1 MTEPTKDNIVTNSQ
15 VLTIKMSAS
24 QSPKLVEDQFK
35 GIIKWGSNNRYPA
48 EKLLYWYENSAIHG
62 AICKGKARYLSGT
75 KITAD
80 IQSPQVDEFLSKAN
94 ALESW
99 HDLKKK
105 IDIDEVV
112 CGGYFIK
119 VYSNAFGVPIQFFH
133 LDFARCRITKDG
145 KFIKYSNDWSDNLE
159 PVTAFPVY
167 NEGIVETSVYYYK
180 SYSPSSKKFD
190 GLYPKPEYEQCS
202 QDIDTDAR
210 VSVFFNS
217 LVRNNFSAGTIV
229 TIRNGSQEPA
239 AKKALVDRLKGEHAG
254 EENAGKPIIIFTGKD
269 GQPTEVVSLNPN
281 DLDKQYEGIGM
292 RNQQNIIAGHGVN
305 SILFKIK
312 TAGQLGG
319 RTELIEAHEL
329 FVNEYVKPKQ
339 VKFNNML
346 AEFFLLKYNMEAKF
360 DVEQVK
366 LIGKELPLDNVNVI
380 NAIGPE
386 VFKAYIFDT
395 FGLKKPEDVNGVVIE
410 QGKSNDNLRGLSA
423 SENADVIRITRDF
436 SKGRMPES
444 MAMHRLTAYGLTTTQ
459 AKEILGLP
467 IDVQQSADNSDKLVE
482 LFNKYAHDINF
493 DDEIIDIQSVQLAE
507 ANTDTEI
514 RNSILNELK
523 GDPSISIYKL
533 SKMFSITED
542 EVKGHIAYLES
553 KKLVQTSPN
562 GIVPTEKG
570 ANKTIEPVQTEIYTE
585 YVYAL
590 RQDQE
595 GKPLIINTTRQFC
608 RDMVA
613 MTRTKAL
620 TFEAINM
627 LENEFGDDAWYFKGG
642 FYNNG
647 KVTTPFC
654 RHTWKAVTK
663 IRKKK

>member
-1 MTEPTKDNIVTNSQ
+1 MTEPTKDNVVTNSQ

-24 QSPKLVEDQFK
+24 QSPKLVEDQYK
-35 GIIKWGSNNRYPA
+35 GIVKWGSNNRYPA

-75 KITAD
+75 KLTSD
-80 IQSPQVDEFLSKAN
+80 IQSPQVDEFLEKAN
-94 ALESW
+94 NFESW
-99 HDLKKK
+99 HELKKK
-105 IDIDEVV
+105 LDIDEVI

-119 VYSNAFGVPIQFFH
+119 VYSNAFGIPLQFYH
-133 LDFARCRITKDG
+133 LDFAKCRITKDG

-159 PVTAFPVY
+159 PVTTLPVY
-167 NEGIVETSVYYYK
+167 YEGISEPSVYYYK

-202 QDIDTDAR
+202 QDIDTDSR
-210 VSVFFNS
+210 ISVFFNS

-229 TIRNGSQEPA
+229 TIRNGTQEPA
-239 AKKALVDRLKGEHAG
+239 AKKNLVDRLKGEHAG

-305 SILFKIK
+305 GILFKIK
-312 TAGQLGG
+312 TEGQLGG

-329 FVNEYVKPKQ
+329 FINEYVRPKQ
-339 VKFNNML
+339 VPFNNML
-346 AEFFLLKYNMEAKF
+346 SNFFYLKYQVDVNF

-366 LIGKELPLDNVNVI
+366 PIGKELPLDNMNII

-386 VFKAYIFDT
+386 VFREYIFDY
-395 FGLKKPEDVNGVVIE
+395 FGLKKPEL
-410 QGKSNDNLRGLSA
+410 DNPSA
-423 SENADVIRITRDF
+423 
-436 SKGRMPES
+436 
-444 MAMHRLTAYGLTTTQ
+444 
-459 AKEILGLP
+459 
-467 IDVQQSADNSDKLVE
+467 IDQPKQIQVQQSSEKSDRLID

-493 DDEIIDIQSVQLAE
+493 DDEVIDVKNIQLAE
-507 ANTDTEI
+507 INSDAQI

-533 SKMFSITED
+533 SRMFSISED
-542 EVKGHIAYLES
+542 EVKGHIDFLEK
-553 KKLVQTSPN
+553 KKLVKSGPN

-570 ANKTIEPVQTEIYTE
+570 ANKTIDPIETEVYTE

-595 GKPLIINTTRQFC
+595 GKPLVIDTTRQFC
-608 RDMVA
+608 RDMVSL
-613 MTRTKAL
+613 TRTKAL
-620 TFEAINM
+620 SFEAIQM
-627 LENEFGDDAWYFKGG
+627 IENEFGDDAWYFKGG

-663 IRKKK
+663 IRRKK